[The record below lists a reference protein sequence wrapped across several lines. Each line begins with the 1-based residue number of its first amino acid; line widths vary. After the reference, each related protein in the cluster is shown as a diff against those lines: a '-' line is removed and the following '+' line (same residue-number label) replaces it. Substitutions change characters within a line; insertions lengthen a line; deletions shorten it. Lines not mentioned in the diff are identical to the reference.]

1 MLDNANLVILG
12 SKVTLVPY
20 EREHVAKYH
29 QWMADPWL
37 QGTFRRG
44 TQTTASEPLSM
55 EEEYAMQQTWRNDPK
70 KCTFI
75 VLERAVSDAVASWTD
90 DAALARMAGDVN
102 LFFNDDEDPHNCEIE
117 IMIAESKYRRCGFAR
132 EAVQLMMAYASS
144 ELHVTRFYCKIHE
157 TNEASLTLFKSLG
170 YKECNYV
177 KAFEEFELEL
187 HPKDNWEEVVDQVL
201 SRCQLHRA
209 QSS

>member
-1 MLDNANLVILG
+1 MLDNVNLVILG
-12 SKVTLVPY
+12 SRVTLVPY

-29 QWMADPWL
+29 QWMTDPWL
-37 QGTFRRG
+37 QE
-44 TQTTASEPLSM
+44 TTASEPLSM

-75 VLERAVSDAVASWTD
+75 VLERGENDATASWTD
-90 DAALARMAGDVN
+90 DAAIARMAGDVN

-157 TNEASLTLFKSLG
+157 TNEASLSLFKSLG

-177 KAFEEFELEL
+177 KAFEEFELEM
-187 HPKDNWEEVVDQVL
+187 HPKDNWNVVVDEVL
-201 SRCQLHRA
+201 SRSRVHRFA
-209 QSS
+209 SS